1 MVLVTSGGFHGAYLA
16 SRRSLWMTA
25 IAGEGT
31 GMERDY
37 DFASGSL
44 LFRNDG
50 AHLFTPRAV
59 AVNPSHDR
67 DSLVW
72 EPGLVGE
79 WQNVDD
85 ASSMK
90 IERGEWQSYT
100 VEYAHTI
107 EKGRLTGYL
116 STIGKERY
124 LDVMPARGE
133 DHGSFLL
140 PLHVVLRGAAS
151 GGWLMPV
158 VPPMVSAATGAYL
171 DADAQRA
178 ITALPEIA
186 SVDFIKFQDVLLPG
200 ERLIIACNTGD
211 DFQHLGDFPADFNTV
226 FGRFG
231 RLDHDVFSSELPGKG
246 HAPGALGSFLG
257 CRFCCRSSG
266 FRKLFL

>member
-1 MVLVTSGGFHGAYLA
+1 VRRLLLLATILLTAPGCLV
-16 SRRSLWMTA
+16 
-25 IAGEGT
+25 
-31 GMERDY
+31 
-37 DFASGSL
+37 
-44 LFRNDG
+44 
-50 AHLFTPRAV
+50 V

-100 VEYAHTI
+100 IEYAHTI

-140 PLHVVLRGAAS
+140 PLHVVLR
-151 GGWLMPV
+151 V
-158 VPPMVSAATGAYL
+158 
-171 DADAQRA
+171 
-178 ITALPEIA
+178 
-186 SVDFIKFQDVLLPG
+186 
-200 ERLIIACNTGD
+200 
-211 DFQHLGDFPADFNTV
+211 
-226 FGRFG
+226 
-231 RLDHDVFSSELPGKG
+231 RLDGDRLELAPLSYDWFFDRVQKKVAIPGLNVVLDEKENALIVSSTAALRAWIARQPATARSVGPAAVFV
-246 HAPGALGSFLG
+246 
-257 CRFCCRSSG
+257 
-266 FRKLFL
+266 RKKAG